1 MPTQAPKRLSQNGY
15 VLGSVALADTCV
27 SLGLCYI
34 WPTCVPSSA
43 LALRGLGGQGWFAGV
58 VRLWVPLAVGF
69 SCALCPAALCRVSLR
84 SVPWGADGPW
94 LVGGGCSFLR
104 PVSPHLAL
112 CFVRFAF
119 GLCHLLFTFGPLPFV
134 PSSLS
139 GGCRS
144 PWWTALAW
152 WAVHIWLERRFF
164 LLRLSRLA
172 PVLAC
177 ACPSLGGN
185 SPRPSSYLFFLLN
198 PTGPN
203 SAQSAVS
210 YAATQH
216 SILSRTMN
224 LI

>member
-1 MPTQAPKRLSQNGY
+1 MGSLRLRPRLGESVREKDMPVQAPKRLEPQWICSWVSSCLPTLACPLACATFGPPA
-15 VLGSVALADTCV
+15 VLPLLWPFGASAGRVGSRA
-27 SLGLCYI
+27 
-34 WPTCVPSSA
+34 
-43 LALRGLGGQGWFAGV
+43 WFW
-58 VRLWVPLAVGF
+58 LWVPLAVGF
-69 SCALCPAALCRVSLR
+69 SCALRPAALCRVSLR

-164 LLRLSRLA
+164 LSRLSRLA

-185 SPRPSSYLFFLLN
+185 SPRPSSF
-198 PTGPN
+198 
-203 SAQSAVS
+203 S
-210 YAATQH
+210 YFSPEPDWA
-216 SILSRTMN
+216 
-224 LI
+224 